1 MSHNMTNKENM
12 LMETVTMIEKIE
24 KAVGKKKGE
33 GVRKEE
39 KKEKKRKKR
48 GERKEEKEKRRR

>member
-1 MSHNMTNKENM
+1 MSHNMKNKENM

-24 KAVGKKKGE
+24 KAVGKKKGK
-33 GVRKEE
+33 GVRKEK

-48 GERKEEKEKRRR
+48 GEGKEKKK

>member
-1 MSHNMTNKENM
+1 MSHNMKNKENM

-24 KAVGKKKGE
+24 KAVGKKKGK

-39 KKEKKRKKR
+39 KKEKKEKMRKKR
-48 GERKEEKEKRRR
+48 GEGKEKKK

>member
-39 KKEKKRKKR
+39 KKEKKEKRRKKR
-48 GERKEEKEKRRR
+48 GEGKEKKK